1 MAPLQEIGR
10 SIIQGREIDSKN
22 GRSAITDQRI
32 RNINLISYSKN
43 NKKDMKKILLTA
55 LTLILITNAMRSQE
69 NDIRVNSAL
78 LLVDIQNFYF
88 PGDGPGLV
96 NAEEASLK
104 AREALEIFRELSKP
118 VVHVKH
124 LASRGFEI
132 HPNVSPLTGEKVIIK
147 EEVNSFLNT
156 DLLEYLQ
163 GMKITRLVI
172 AGMQTHM
179 CLEAAVRAAHD
190 FGFEC
195 IVIADACATRDLTYS
210 GHTVKAED
218 VHASTL
224 ATISGGGYGI
234 ITTLDSFKSEKET
247 FINNS
252 LK

>member
-1 MAPLQEIGR
+1 
-10 SIIQGREIDSKN
+10 
-22 GRSAITDQRI
+22 
-32 RNINLISYSKN
+32 
-43 NKKDMKKILLTA
+43 MKKIILTA
-55 LTLILITNAMRSQE
+55 VALLLITNTTRSQE

-88 PGDGPGLV
+88 PGEGPGLV
-96 NAEEASLK
+96 NAEEASMK
-104 AREALEIFRELSKP
+104 AKEVLEIFRELSKP

-132 HPNVSPLTGEKVIIK
+132 HPNVAPLTGEKIIVK
-147 EEVNSFLNT
+147 EEVNCFLNT
-156 DLLEYLQ
+156 DLLEHLQ
-163 GMKITRLVI
+163 EMKISRLVI

-195 IVIADACATRDLTYS
+195 IVIADACATRDLIYS
-210 GHTVKAED
+210 GHMVKAED

-234 ITTLDSFKSEKET
+234 VTTLDSFKSGKEN
-247 FINNS
+247 FIVNA

>member
-1 MAPLQEIGR
+1 
-10 SIIQGREIDSKN
+10 
-22 GRSAITDQRI
+22 
-32 RNINLISYSKN
+32 
-43 NKKDMKKILLTA
+43 MKKIILTA
-55 LTLILITNAMRSQE
+55 VTLLLITNTTRPQE

-88 PGDGPGLV
+88 PGEGPGLV

-104 AREALEIFRELSKP
+104 AKEVLEIFRELSRP

-132 HPNVSPLTGEKVIIK
+132 HPNVAPLTGEKIIVK
-147 EEVNSFLNT
+147 EEVNCFLNT

-163 GMKITRLVI
+163 KINITRLVI
-172 AGMQTHM
+172 TGMQTHM

-195 IVIADACATRDLTYS
+195 IVIADACATRDLIYS

-224 ATISGGGYGI
+224 ATISGAGYGI
-234 ITTLDSFKSEKET
+234 VTTLDSFKAEKEN
-247 FINNS
+247 FIVKS